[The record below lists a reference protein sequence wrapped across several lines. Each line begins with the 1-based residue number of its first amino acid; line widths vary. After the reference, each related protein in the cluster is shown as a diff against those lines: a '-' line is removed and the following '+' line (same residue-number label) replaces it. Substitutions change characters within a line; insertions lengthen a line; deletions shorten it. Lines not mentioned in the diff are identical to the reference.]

1 MIVDFTVK
9 NFRSFK
15 DRETLSAEAGE
26 RLRKFNASNTMLISK
41 TRILKNLLLF
51 GPNGS
56 GKSNMLI
63 ALKLMKQ
70 MILNDPVN
78 VTQKLPYQPFA
89 FSNDQGR
96 PTLFQ
101 IDFFYE
107 GTEYQYCFSYNAEE
121 ILSESL
127 KTRPPRHSKFKLFF
141 ERGKNKN
148 FVPQSLRRILKQT
161 KPNSLLLYNAQKN
174 NDQLAINVMKWF
186 SENLIFFDDFQINE
200 DMLEMVDQ
208 PDIKNAIIEFL
219 QFADFNIEDVT
230 IEKVAVP
237 PMPQEFKKI
246 LNQIGGNVQLP
257 TTQSRLFTVHKIY
270 NADGEVIGKRQW
282 DLNSESL
289 GTQKIFLI
297 ALVLL
302 YAQKYGDNKTLIF
315 DEFDDSLHVELSK
328 NLVQVFNSS
337 ENMNQIISTTH
348 ELQLLDQN
356 LRVDQIYLF
365 EKDFEGISTLN
376 SIFDF
381 DDSRNKGRTD
391 IGYMKRYIKGR
402 YGAYPQIE
410 LKEMEEALKG
420 IKKEKKE

>member
-1 MIVDFTVK
+1 MIVDFTVE

-15 DRETLSAEAGE
+15 NQEILSAEAGE
-26 RLRKFNASNTMLISK
+26 RLRKYNASNTLMISK
-41 TRILKNLLLF
+41 TRLLKNLLLF

-89 FSNDQGR
+89 FSNNQGK

-107 GTEYQYCFSYNAEE
+107 DTEYQYRFSYNAEK

-127 KTRPPRHSKFKLFF
+127 KIRPPRHSKFKVYF
-141 ERGKNKN
+141 ERSKSKD
-148 FVPQSLRRILKQT
+148 FVPQSLRQILKQT
-161 KPNSLLLYNAQKN
+161 KQNSLLLYNAQKN
-174 NDQLAINVMKWF
+174 NDQPAINVMKWF
-186 SENLIFFDDFQINE
+186 SENLIFFDDFQVNE
-200 DMLEMVDQ
+200 NMLEMVNQ

-230 IEKVAVP
+230 VEKIAVP

-257 TTQSRLFTVHKIY
+257 TTQSRLFTIHKVY
-270 NADGEVIGKRQW
+270 DANGKVVGKRQW

-297 ALVLL
+297 ALALL
-302 YAQKYGDNKTLIF
+302 YARKYGDNKTLIF

-328 NLVQVFNSS
+328 NLVRIFNST

-365 EKDFEGISTLN
+365 EKDFEGISTLD

-391 IGYMKRYIKGR
+391 IGYMKRYIKGK

-410 LKEMEEALKG
+410 LEEMREALKG
-420 IKKEKKE
+420 VKKEKKE

>member
-1 MIVDFTVK
+1 MIVDFTVE

-15 DRETLSAEAGE
+15 NQEILSAEAGE
-26 RLRKFNASNTMLISK
+26 RLRKYNASNTLMISK
-41 TRILKNLLLF
+41 TRLLKNLLLF

-89 FSNDQGR
+89 FSNDQGK

-107 GTEYQYCFSYNAEE
+107 DTEYQYRFSYNAEK

-127 KTRPPRHSKFKLFF
+127 KIRPPRHSKFKVYF
-141 ERGKNKN
+141 ERSKSKD
-148 FVPQSLRRILKQT
+148 FVPQSLRQILKQT
-161 KPNSLLLYNAQKN
+161 KQNSLLLYNAQKN
-174 NDQLAINVMKWF
+174 NDQPAINVMKWF
-186 SENLIFFDDFQINE
+186 SENLIFFDDFQVNE
-200 DMLEMVDQ
+200 NMLEMVNQ

-230 IEKVAVP
+230 VEKIAVP

-257 TTQSRLFTVHKIY
+257 TTQSRLFTIHKVY
-270 NADGEVIGKRQW
+270 DANGKVVGKRQW

-297 ALVLL
+297 ALALL
-302 YAQKYGDNKTLIF
+302 YARKYGDNKTLIF

-328 NLVQVFNSS
+328 NLVRIFNST

-365 EKDFEGISTLN
+365 EKDFEGISTLD

-391 IGYMKRYIKGR
+391 IGYMKRYIKGK

-410 LKEMEEALKG
+410 LEEMREALKG
-420 IKKEKKE
+420 VE

>member
-1 MIVDFTVK
+1 MIVDFTVE

-15 DRETLSAEAGE
+15 NQEILSAEAGE
-26 RLRKFNASNTMLISK
+26 RLRKYNASNTLMISK
-41 TRILKNLLLF
+41 TRLLKNLLLF

-89 FSNDQGR
+89 FSNDQGK

-107 GTEYQYCFSYNAEE
+107 DTEYQYRFSYNAEK

-127 KTRPPRHSKFKLFF
+127 KIRPPRHSKFKVYF
-141 ERGKNKN
+141 ERSKSKD
-148 FVPQSLRRILKQT
+148 FVPQSLRQILKQT
-161 KPNSLLLYNAQKN
+161 KQNSLLLYNAQKN

-186 SENLIFFDDFQINE
+186 SENLIFFDDFQVNE
-200 DMLEMVDQ
+200 NMLEMVNQ

-219 QFADFNIEDVT
+219 QFADFNIENVT
-230 IEKVAVP
+230 VEKIAVP

-246 LNQIGGNVQLP
+246 LNQIGGKVQLP
-257 TTQSRLFTVHKIY
+257 TTQSRLFTIHKVY
-270 NADGEVIGKRQW
+270 DANGKVVGKRQW

-297 ALVLL
+297 ALALL
-302 YAQKYGDNKTLIF
+302 YARKYGDNKTLIF

-328 NLVQVFNSS
+328 NLVRIFNST

-365 EKDFEGISTLN
+365 EKDFEGISTLD

-391 IGYMKRYIKGR
+391 IGYMKRYIKGK

-410 LKEMEEALKG
+410 LEEMQEALKG
-420 IKKEKKE
+420 VEKKE

>member
-1 MIVDFTVK
+1 MIVDFTVE

-15 DRETLSAEAGE
+15 NQEILSAEAGE
-26 RLRKFNASNTMLISK
+26 RLRKYNASNTLMISK
-41 TRILKNLLLF
+41 TRLLKNLLLF

-89 FSNDQGR
+89 FSNDQGK

-107 GTEYQYCFSYNAEE
+107 DTEYQYRFSYNAEK

-127 KTRPPRHSKFKLFF
+127 KIRPPRHSKFKVYF
-141 ERGKNKN
+141 ERSKSKD
-148 FVPQSLRRILKQT
+148 FVPQSLRQILKQT
-161 KPNSLLLYNAQKN
+161 KQNSLLLYNAQKN
-174 NDQLAINVMKWF
+174 NDQPAINVMKWF
-186 SENLIFFDDFQINE
+186 SENLIFFDDFQVNE
-200 DMLEMVDQ
+200 NMLEMVNQ

-230 IEKVAVP
+230 VEKIAVP

-257 TTQSRLFTVHKIY
+257 TTQSRLFTIHKVY
-270 NADGEVIGKRQW
+270 DANGKVVGKRQW

-297 ALVLL
+297 ALALL
-302 YAQKYGDNKTLIF
+302 YARKYGDNKTLIF

-328 NLVQVFNSS
+328 NLVRIFNST

-365 EKDFEGISTLN
+365 EKDFEGISTLD

-391 IGYMKRYIKGR
+391 IGYMKRYIKGK

-410 LKEMEEALKG
+410 LEEMQEALKG
-420 IKKEKKE
+420 VEKKE

>member
-1 MIVDFTVK
+1 MIVDFTVE

-15 DRETLSAEAGE
+15 NQEILSAEAGE
-26 RLRKFNASNTMLISK
+26 RLRKYNASNTLMISK
-41 TRILKNLLLF
+41 TRLLKNLLLF

-89 FSNDQGR
+89 FSNDQGK

-107 GTEYQYCFSYNAEE
+107 DTEYQYRFSYNAEK

-127 KTRPPRHSKFKLFF
+127 KIRPPRHSKFKVYF
-141 ERGKNKN
+141 ERSKSKD
-148 FVPQSLRRILKQT
+148 FVPQSLRQILKQT
-161 KPNSLLLYNAQKN
+161 KQNSLLLYNAQKN
-174 NDQLAINVMKWF
+174 NDQPAINVMKWF

-200 DMLEMVDQ
+200 NMLEMVNQ

-230 IEKVAVP
+230 VEKIAVP

-257 TTQSRLFTVHKIY
+257 TTQSRLFTIHKVY
-270 NADGEVIGKRQW
+270 DANGKVVGKRQW

-297 ALVLL
+297 ALALL
-302 YAQKYGDNKTLIF
+302 YARKYGDNKTLIF

-328 NLVQVFNSS
+328 NLVRIFNST

-365 EKDFEGISTLN
+365 EKDFEGISTLD

-391 IGYMKRYIKGR
+391 IGYMKRYIKGK

-410 LKEMEEALKG
+410 LGEMQEALKEV
-420 IKKEKKE
+420 EKKE

>member
-1 MIVDFTVK
+1 MIVDITVE

-15 DRETLSAEAGE
+15 NQEILSAEAGE
-26 RLRKFNASNTMLISK
+26 RLRKYNASNTLMISK
-41 TRILKNLLLF
+41 TRLLKNLLLF

-89 FSNDQGR
+89 FSNDQGK

-107 GTEYQYCFSYNAEE
+107 DTEYQYRFSYNAEK

-127 KTRPPRHSKFKLFF
+127 KIRPPRHSKFKVYF
-141 ERGKNKN
+141 ERSKSKD
-148 FVPQSLRRILKQT
+148 FVPQSLRQILKQT
-161 KPNSLLLYNAQKN
+161 KQNSLLLYNAQKN
-174 NDQLAINVMKWF
+174 NDQPAINVMKWF

-200 DMLEMVDQ
+200 NMLEMVNQ

-230 IEKVAVP
+230 VEKIAVP

-257 TTQSRLFTVHKIY
+257 TTQSRLFTIHKVY
-270 NADGEVIGKRQW
+270 DANGKVVGKRQW

-297 ALVLL
+297 ALALL
-302 YAQKYGDNKTLIF
+302 YARKYGDNKTLIF

-328 NLVQVFNSS
+328 NLVRIFNST

-365 EKDFEGISTLN
+365 EKDFEGISTLD

-391 IGYMKRYIKGR
+391 IGYMKRYIKGK

-410 LKEMEEALKG
+410 LGEMQEALKG
-420 IKKEKKE
+420 VEKKE

>member
-1 MIVDFTVK
+1 MIVDFTVE

-15 DRETLSAEAGE
+15 NQEILSAEAGE
-26 RLRKFNASNTMLISK
+26 RLRKYNASNTLMISK
-41 TRILKNLLLF
+41 TRLLKNLLLF

-89 FSNDQGR
+89 FSNDQGK

-107 GTEYQYCFSYNAEE
+107 DTEYQYRFSYNAEK

-127 KTRPPRHSKFKLFF
+127 KIRPPRHSKFKVYF
-141 ERGKNKN
+141 ERSKSKD
-148 FVPQSLRRILKQT
+148 FVPQSLRQILKQT
-161 KPNSLLLYNAQKN
+161 KQNSLLLYNAQKN

-186 SENLIFFDDFQINE
+186 SENLIFFDDFQVNE
-200 DMLEMVDQ
+200 NMLEMVNQ

-230 IEKVAVP
+230 VEKIAVP

-257 TTQSRLFTVHKIY
+257 TTQSRLFTIHKVY
-270 NADGEVIGKRQW
+270 DANGKVIGKRQW

-297 ALVLL
+297 ALALL
-302 YAQKYGDNKTLIF
+302 YARKYGDNKTLIF

-328 NLVQVFNSS
+328 NLVRIFNST

-365 EKDFEGISTLN
+365 EKDFEGISTLD

-391 IGYMKRYIKGR
+391 IGYMKRYIKGK

-410 LKEMEEALKG
+410 LEEMREALKG
-420 IKKEKKE
+420 VEKKE

>member
-1 MIVDFTVK
+1 MIVDFTVE

-15 DRETLSAEAGE
+15 NQEILSAEAGE
-26 RLRKFNASNTMLISK
+26 RLRKYNASNTLMISK
-41 TRILKNLLLF
+41 TRLLKNLLLF

-89 FSNDQGR
+89 FSNDQGK

-107 GTEYQYCFSYNAEE
+107 DTEYQYRFSYNAEK

-127 KTRPPRHSKFKLFF
+127 KIRPPRHSKFKVYF
-141 ERGKNKN
+141 ERSKSKD
-148 FVPQSLRRILKQT
+148 FVPQSLRQILKQT
-161 KPNSLLLYNAQKN
+161 KQNSLLLYNAQKN
-174 NDQLAINVMKWF
+174 NDQPAINVMKWF

-200 DMLEMVDQ
+200 NMLEMVNQ

-230 IEKVAVP
+230 VEKIAVP

-257 TTQSRLFTVHKIY
+257 TTQSRLFTIHKVY
-270 NADGEVIGKRQW
+270 DANGKVVGKRQW

-297 ALVLL
+297 ALALL
-302 YAQKYGDNKTLIF
+302 YARKYGDNKTLIF

-328 NLVQVFNSS
+328 NLVRIFNST

-365 EKDFEGISTLN
+365 EKDFEGISTLD

-391 IGYMKRYIKGR
+391 IGYMKRYIKGK

-410 LKEMEEALKG
+410 LGEMQEALKG
-420 IKKEKKE
+420 VEKKE

>member
-1 MIVDFTVK
+1 MIVDFTVE

-15 DRETLSAEAGE
+15 NQEILSAEAGE
-26 RLRKFNASNTMLISK
+26 RLRKYNASNTLMISK
-41 TRILKNLLLF
+41 TRLLKNLLLF

-89 FSNDQGR
+89 FSNDQGK

-107 GTEYQYCFSYNAEE
+107 DTEYQYRFSYNAEK

-127 KTRPPRHSKFKLFF
+127 KIRPPRHSKFKVYF
-141 ERGKNKN
+141 ERSKSKD
-148 FVPQSLRRILKQT
+148 FVPQSLRQILKQT
-161 KPNSLLLYNAQKN
+161 KQNSLLLYNAQKN
-174 NDQLAINVMKWF
+174 NDQPAINVMKWF
-186 SENLIFFDDFQINE
+186 SENLIFFDDFQVNE
-200 DMLEMVDQ
+200 NMLEMVNQ

-230 IEKVAVP
+230 VEKIAVP

-257 TTQSRLFTVHKIY
+257 TTQSRLFTIHKVY
-270 NADGEVIGKRQW
+270 DANGKVVGKRQW

-297 ALVLL
+297 ALALL
-302 YAQKYGDNKTLIF
+302 YARKYGDNKTLIF

-328 NLVQVFNSS
+328 NLIRIFNST

-365 EKDFEGISTLN
+365 EKDFEGISTLG

-391 IGYMKRYIKGR
+391 IGYMKRYIKGK

-410 LKEMEEALKG
+410 LEEMQEALKG
-420 IKKEKKE
+420 VEKKQ

>member
-1 MIVDFTVK
+1 MIVDFTVE

-15 DRETLSAEAGE
+15 NQEILSVEAGE
-26 RLRKFNASNTMLISK
+26 RLRKYNASNTLMISK
-41 TRILKNLLLF
+41 TRLLKNLLLF

-89 FSNDQGR
+89 FSNDQGK

-107 GTEYQYCFSYNAEE
+107 DTEYQYRFSYNAEK

-127 KTRPPRHSKFKLFF
+127 KIRPPRHSKFKVYF
-141 ERGKNKN
+141 ERSKSKD
-148 FVPQSLRRILKQT
+148 FVPQSLRQILKQT
-161 KPNSLLLYNAQKN
+161 KQNSLLLYNAQKN
-174 NDQLAINVMKWF
+174 NDQPAINVMKWF

-200 DMLEMVDQ
+200 NMLEMVNQ

-230 IEKVAVP
+230 VEKIAVP

-257 TTQSRLFTVHKIY
+257 TTQSRLFTIHKVY
-270 NADGEVIGKRQW
+270 DANGKVVGKRQW

-297 ALVLL
+297 ALALL
-302 YAQKYGDNKTLIF
+302 YARKYGDNKTLIF

-328 NLVQVFNSS
+328 NLVRIFNST

-365 EKDFEGISTLN
+365 EKDFEGISTLD

-391 IGYMKRYIKGR
+391 IGYMKRYIKGK

-410 LKEMEEALKG
+410 LEEMQEALKRV
-420 IKKEKKE
+420 EKKE

>member
-1 MIVDFTVK
+1 MIVDFTVE

-15 DRETLSAEAGE
+15 NQEILSAEAGE
-26 RLRKFNASNTMLISK
+26 RLRKYNASNTLMISK
-41 TRILKNLLLF
+41 TRLLKNLLLF

-70 MILNDPVN
+70 MILSDPVN

-89 FSNDQGR
+89 FSNDQGK

-107 GTEYQYCFSYNAEE
+107 DTEYQYRFSYNAEK

-127 KTRPPRHSKFKLFF
+127 KIRPPRHSKFKVYF
-141 ERGKNKN
+141 ERSKSKD
-148 FVPQSLRRILKQT
+148 FVPQSLRQILKQT
-161 KPNSLLLYNAQKN
+161 KQNSLLLYNAQKN
-174 NDQLAINVMKWF
+174 NDQPAINVMKWF

-200 DMLEMVDQ
+200 NMLEMVNQ

-230 IEKVAVP
+230 VEKIAVP

-257 TTQSRLFTVHKIY
+257 ITQSRLFTIHKVY
-270 NADGEVIGKRQW
+270 DANGKVVGKRQW

-297 ALVLL
+297 ALALL
-302 YAQKYGDNKTLIF
+302 YARKYGDNKTLIF

-328 NLVQVFNSS
+328 NLVRIFNST

-365 EKDFEGISTLN
+365 EKDFEGISTLD

-391 IGYMKRYIKGR
+391 IGYMKRYIKGK

-410 LKEMEEALKG
+410 LEEMREALKG
-420 IKKEKKE
+420 VE

>member
-1 MIVDFTVK
+1 MIVDFTVE

-15 DRETLSAEAGE
+15 NQEILSAEAGE
-26 RLRKFNASNTMLISK
+26 RLRKYNASNTLMISK
-41 TRILKNLLLF
+41 TRLLKNLLLF

-89 FSNDQGR
+89 FSNDQGK

-107 GTEYQYCFSYNAEE
+107 DTEYQYRFSYNAEK

-127 KTRPPRHSKFKLFF
+127 KIRPPRHSKFKVYF
-141 ERGKNKN
+141 ERSKSKD
-148 FVPQSLRRILKQT
+148 FVPQSLRQILKQT
-161 KPNSLLLYNAQKN
+161 KQNSLLLYNAQKN
-174 NDQLAINVMKWF
+174 NDQPAINVMKWF

-200 DMLEMVDQ
+200 NMLEMVNQ

-230 IEKVAVP
+230 VVKIAVP

-257 TTQSRLFTVHKIY
+257 TTQSRLFTIHKVY
-270 NADGEVIGKRQW
+270 DANGKVVGKRQW

-297 ALVLL
+297 ALALL
-302 YAQKYGDNKTLIF
+302 YARKYGDNKTLIF

-328 NLVQVFNSS
+328 NLVRIFNST

-365 EKDFEGISTLN
+365 EKDFEGISTLD

-391 IGYMKRYIKGR
+391 IGYMKRYIKGK

-410 LKEMEEALKG
+410 LGEMQEALKG
-420 IKKEKKE
+420 VEKKE

>member
-1 MIVDFTVK
+1 MIVDFTVE

-15 DRETLSAEAGE
+15 NQEILSAEAGE
-26 RLRKFNASNTMLISK
+26 RLRKYNASNTLMISK
-41 TRILKNLLLF
+41 TRLLKNLLLF

-89 FSNDQGR
+89 FSNDQGK

-107 GTEYQYCFSYNAEE
+107 DTEYQYRFSYNAEK

-127 KTRPPRHSKFKLFF
+127 KIRPPRHSKFKVYF
-141 ERGKNKN
+141 ERSKSKD
-148 FVPQSLRRILKQT
+148 FVPQSLRQILKQT
-161 KPNSLLLYNAQKN
+161 KQNSLLLYNAQKN
-174 NDQLAINVMKWF
+174 NDQPAINVMKWF
-186 SENLIFFDDFQINE
+186 SENLIFFDDFQVNE
-200 DMLEMVDQ
+200 NMLEMVNQ

-230 IEKVAVP
+230 VEKIAVP
-237 PMPQEFKKI
+237 PMPQEFKKV

-257 TTQSRLFTVHKIY
+257 TTQSRLFTIHKVY
-270 NADGEVIGKRQW
+270 DANGKVVGKRQW

-297 ALVLL
+297 ALALL
-302 YAQKYGDNKTLIF
+302 YARKYGDNKTLIF

-328 NLVQVFNSS
+328 NLVRIFNST

-365 EKDFEGISTLN
+365 EKDFEGISTLD

-391 IGYMKRYIKGR
+391 IGYMKRYIKGK

-410 LKEMEEALKG
+410 LEEMQEALKG
-420 IKKEKKE
+420 VEKKE

>member
-1 MIVDFTVK
+1 MIVDFTVE

-15 DRETLSAEAGE
+15 NQEILSAEAGE
-26 RLRKFNASNTMLISK
+26 RLRKYNASNTLMISK
-41 TRILKNLLLF
+41 TRLLKNLLLF

-89 FSNDQGR
+89 FSNDQGK

-107 GTEYQYCFSYNAEE
+107 DTEYQYRFSYNAEK

-127 KTRPPRHSKFKLFF
+127 KIRPPRHSKFKVYF
-141 ERGKNKN
+141 ERSKSKD
-148 FVPQSLRRILKQT
+148 FVPQSLRQILKQT
-161 KPNSLLLYNAQKN
+161 KQNSLLLYNAQKN
-174 NDQLAINVMKWF
+174 NDQPAINVMKWF
-186 SENLIFFDDFQINE
+186 SENLIFFDDFQVNE
-200 DMLEMVDQ
+200 NMLEMVNQ
-208 PDIKNAIIEFL
+208 SDIKNAIIEFL

-230 IEKVAVP
+230 VEKIAVP

-257 TTQSRLFTVHKIY
+257 TTQSRLFTIHKVY
-270 NADGEVIGKRQW
+270 DANGKVVGKRQW

-297 ALVLL
+297 ALALL
-302 YAQKYGDNKTLIF
+302 YARKYGDNKTLIF

-328 NLVQVFNSS
+328 NLVRIFNST

-365 EKDFEGISTLN
+365 EKDFEGISTLD

-391 IGYMKRYIKGR
+391 IGYMKRYIKGK
-402 YGAYPQIE
+402 YGAYPQIKLE
-410 LKEMEEALKG
+410 EMQEALKG
-420 IKKEKKE
+420 VEKKE

>member
-1 MIVDFTVK
+1 MIVDFTVE

-15 DRETLSAEAGE
+15 NQEILSAEAGE
-26 RLRKFNASNTMLISK
+26 RLRKYNASNTLMINK
-41 TRILKNLLLF
+41 TRLLKNLLLF

-89 FSNDQGR
+89 FSNDQGK

-101 IDFFYE
+101 VDFFYE
-107 GTEYQYCFSYNAEE
+107 DTEYQYRFSYNAEK

-127 KTRPPRHSKFKLFF
+127 KIRPPRHSKFKLYF
-141 ERGKNKN
+141 ERNKKKDFIPRN
-148 FVPQSLRRILKQT
+148 LRQILKQT
-161 KPNSLLLYNAQKN
+161 KQNSLLLYNAQKN
-174 NDQLAINVMKWF
+174 NDQVATNVTKWF
-186 SENLIFFDDFQINE
+186 SENLIFFDDFQVNE
-200 DMLEMVDQ
+200 NMLEMVNQ

-230 IEKVAVP
+230 VEKVAVP
-237 PMPQEFKKI
+237 PMPQEFKEI
-246 LNQIGGNVQLP
+246 LSQIGGNVQLL
-257 TTQSRLFTVHKIY
+257 TTQSRLFTIHKVY
-270 NADGEVIGKRQW
+270 DANGKVVGKRQW

-297 ALVLL
+297 ALALL
-302 YAQKYGDNKTLIF
+302 YARKYGDNQTLIF

-328 NLVQVFNSS
+328 NLVRIFNST

-365 EKDFEGISTLN
+365 EKDFEGISTLD

-391 IGYMKRYIKGR
+391 IGYMKRYIKGK

-410 LKEMEEALKG
+410 LEEMREALQKVG
-420 IKKEKKE
+420 KKE

>member
-1 MIVDFTVK
+1 MIVDFTVE

-15 DRETLSAEAGE
+15 NQEILSAEAGE
-26 RLRKFNASNTMLISK
+26 RLRKYNASNTLMISK
-41 TRILKNLLLF
+41 TRLLKNLLLF

-89 FSNDQGR
+89 FSNDQGK

-107 GTEYQYCFSYNAEE
+107 DTEYQYRFSYNAEK

-127 KTRPPRHSKFKLFF
+127 KIRPLRHSKFKVYF
-141 ERGKNKN
+141 ERSKSKD
-148 FVPQSLRRILKQT
+148 FVPQSLRQILKQT
-161 KPNSLLLYNAQKN
+161 KQNSLLLYNAQKN
-174 NDQLAINVMKWF
+174 NDQPAINVMKWF

-200 DMLEMVDQ
+200 NMLEMVNQ

-230 IEKVAVP
+230 VEKIAVP

-257 TTQSRLFTVHKIY
+257 TTQSRLFTIHKVY
-270 NADGEVIGKRQW
+270 DANGKVVGKRQW

-297 ALVLL
+297 ALALL
-302 YAQKYGDNKTLIF
+302 YARKYGDNKTLIF

-328 NLVQVFNSS
+328 NLVRIFNST

-365 EKDFEGISTLN
+365 EKDFEGISTLD

-391 IGYMKRYIKGR
+391 IGYMKRYIKGK

-410 LKEMEEALKG
+410 LEEMREALKG
-420 IKKEKKE
+420 VE

>member
-1 MIVDFTVK
+1 MIIDFTVE

-15 DRETLSAEAGE
+15 NQEILSAEAGE
-26 RLRKFNASNTMLISK
+26 RLRKYNESNTLMISK
-41 TRILKNLLLF
+41 TRLLKNLLLF

-89 FSNDQGR
+89 FSNDQGK

-107 GTEYQYCFSYNAEE
+107 DTEYQYRFSYNAEK

-127 KTRPPRHSKFKLFF
+127 KIRPPRHSKFKVYF
-141 ERGKNKN
+141 ERSKSKD
-148 FVPQSLRRILKQT
+148 FVPQSLRQILKQT
-161 KPNSLLLYNAQKN
+161 KQNSLLLYNAQKN
-174 NDQLAINVMKWF
+174 NDQPAINVMKWF
-186 SENLIFFDDFQINE
+186 SENLIFFDDFQVNE
-200 DMLEMVDQ
+200 NMLEMVNQ

-230 IEKVAVP
+230 VEKIAVP

-257 TTQSRLFTVHKIY
+257 TTQSRLFTIHKVY
-270 NADGEVIGKRQW
+270 DANGKVVGKRQW

-297 ALVLL
+297 ALALL
-302 YAQKYGDNKTLIF
+302 YARKYGDNKTLIF

-328 NLVQVFNSS
+328 NLVRIFNST

-365 EKDFEGISTLN
+365 EKDFEGISTLD

-391 IGYMKRYIKGR
+391 IGYMKRYIKGK

-410 LKEMEEALKG
+410 LEEMQEALKG
-420 IKKEKKE
+420 VE